1 MFGFFGAAA
10 SMAEAARNSLRSTYL
25 VYRNDERR
33 PDSWRLSSPSQQA
46 AQKLVCREYRHSG
59 RSAGGGASHSV
70 PSEKKPVS
78 AAARNRLNLWV
89 VPLALPGIPRPVG
102 PSFFSP
108 GFLRDDAADQRLPN
122 LARLLPD
129 SRRLPRGPFHRP
141 RPIVFSPRKRC
152 STNNRRWPSL
162 YPFFCNFPPSPAT
175 R

>member
-1 MFGFFGAAA
+1 MFGFFGAAI
-10 SMAEAARNSLRSTYL
+10 SAADAAKNSLRSTQP
-25 VYRNDERR
+25 VYKNDERR

-46 AQKLVCREYRHSG
+46 AHKLFCREYRNSG
-59 RSAGGGASHSV
+59 RSAGGHATHSV
-70 PSEKKPVS
+70 PGEKKAVS

-89 VPLALPGIPRPVG
+89 VPLALPGIPRQASH
-102 PSFFSP
+102 SFSCP
-108 GFLRDDAADQRLPN
+108 GFPRDDAADLRLPN

-141 RPIVFSPRKRC
+141 RPIVFPPRKRC
-152 STNNRRWPSL
+152 FTSNRRWLQL